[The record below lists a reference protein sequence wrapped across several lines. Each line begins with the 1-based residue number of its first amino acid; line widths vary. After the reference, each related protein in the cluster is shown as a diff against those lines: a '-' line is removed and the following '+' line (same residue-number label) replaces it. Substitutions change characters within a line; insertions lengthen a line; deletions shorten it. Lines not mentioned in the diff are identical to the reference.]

1 MTTLGE
7 YRELFARYR
16 GFPIPPEAVE
26 TDSDG
31 ITRIRMEGFADVRIG
46 PDGGISMPRV
56 ISYPEGEGYAPAE
69 ELGWLRRRGA
79 GAIMACIFADFY
91 ARPRRRGEKAPYLL
105 VSPEEYLRTSR
116 RTG

>member
-1 MTTLGE
+1 MTTLEE
-7 YRELFARYR
+7 YRQLFEQYR
-16 GFPIPPEAVE
+16 GFPIPPDAVQ

-46 PDGGISMPRV
+46 PKGGPSMPRI
-56 ISYPEGEGYAPAE
+56 ISYPEGGDYAPAE
-69 ELGWLRRRGA
+69 DLGWLRGDGA

-91 ARPRRRGEKAPYLL
+91 ARRRRGEKAPYLL